1 MSSVV
6 VRFAPSPTGYLH
18 IGGARTAI
26 FNWLYARKKHGK
38 FILRIEDTDA
48 ERSTADSVDGII
60 NGLKWL
66 GITWDE
72 GPNFQ
77 SRFMP
82 DHQAAAQGL
91 LSRGLAYKCFCSKS
105 ELDAK
110 RDAVRL
116 QKQTYRY
123 DGCCRR
129 LTAAQIAAKEQSG
142 LDWVLRFKIPRK
154 SGALV
159 FEDAVFGTIEKRYED
174 LEDFVIQRSDGRPLY
189 ILSNAVDDIRDGV
202 THIIRG
208 QDGLANTPKQI
219 LIYQGLEAPLPV
231 FAHMS
236 LTLDPAKRK
245 ISKRVHG
252 QQVAVDYYRQNG
264 FLPWAMVNFLVLL
277 GWSDHQGREV
287 FDPQA
292 LIEAFDFDGM
302 GRTNSVFNLAPADK
316 KFFSDPKLMNMN
328 AHYLR
333 TMPVEDLLPHVRT
346 ELEKAC
352 LWDEAWTGAG
362 REYFVSVVELL
373 RPRLQRTM
381 EFTTLGKAYFS
392 DPFELE
398 IQPEAPWLA
407 DLAASLETL
416 ETYDA
421 AAIESTLRSFLKEY
435 SIKTGEFITAVRTA
449 VTGKGQG
456 PNVVQILACLGRC
469 RVVARMRAAANY
481 PLTNTF
487 R

>member
-1 MSSVV
+1 MSSIV

-26 FNWLYARKKHGK
+26 FNWLYARKHDGK

-48 ERSTADSVDGII
+48 ERSTAESVDGII

-66 GITWDE
+66 GLDWDE

-77 SRFMP
+77 SHFIS
-82 DHQAAAQGL
+82 DHQAAAQAL
-91 LSRGLAYKCFCSKS
+91 LSRGLAYKCFCSKADL
-105 ELDAK
+105 EAK
-110 RDAVRL
+110 RNVARL
-116 QKQTYRY
+116 QKQTYQY
-123 DGCCRR
+123 DGCCRD
-129 LTAAQIAAKEQSG
+129 LTAAQVTANEQAG
-142 LDWVLRFKIPRK
+142 KDWVLRYKIPHT

-189 ILSNAVDDIRDGV
+189 ILSNAVDDIHDKV

-277 GWSDHQGREV
+277 GWSDQQGREL

-302 GRTNSVFNLAPADK
+302 GRTNSVFNLAPADD

-333 TMPVEDLLPHVRT
+333 TMPIAELLPFIRT
-346 ELEKAC
+346 ELENAR
-352 LWDEAWTGAG
+352 LWDASWAG
-362 REYFVSVVELL
+362 ERREWFASVIALL
-373 RPRLQRTM
+373 RPRFQRTV
-381 EFTTLGKAYFS
+381 EFA
-392 DPFELE
+392 
-398 IQPEAPWLA
+398 
-407 DLAASLETL
+407 TL
-416 ETYDA
+416 ENPIS
-421 AAIESTLRSFLKEY
+421 AIRSNTRSALRLP
-435 SIKTGEFITAVRTA
+435 G
-449 VTGKGQG
+449 
-456 PNVVQILACLGRC
+456 
-469 RVVARMRAAANY
+469 
-481 PLTNTF
+481 
-487 R
+487 